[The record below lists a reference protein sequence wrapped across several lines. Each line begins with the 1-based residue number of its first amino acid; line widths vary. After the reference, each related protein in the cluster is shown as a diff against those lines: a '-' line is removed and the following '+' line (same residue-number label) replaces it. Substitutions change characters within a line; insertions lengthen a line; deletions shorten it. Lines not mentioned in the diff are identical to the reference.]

1 MKFKKKKKIQT
12 LNRKKHVS
20 LHSILS
26 SPYCVFVS
34 LFKEQYPTV
43 EDQWVFAFLEYC
55 CLFLLSGPSTHRCDK
70 QAHSSLD
77 QESLQCKKQ
86 IFVRFSL
93 FFLYA
98 WGFVSFFLSS
108 LWTKCTK
115 TEKNQYKKKIKKVQ
129 VYFLLKAV
137 PDYPDQNNFSFNGHW
152 TWNFEL

>member
-1 MKFKKKKKIQT
+1 MFCSGKMKFKKKKKIQT

-115 TEKNQYKKKIKKVQ
+115 TEKNQYKKKNQKSTS
-129 VYFLLKAV
+129 LLSSKSCSWL
-137 PDYPDQNNFSFNGHW
+137 PRSEQFF
-152 TWNFEL
+152 F